1 MMHQCYCD
9 VASKRVCELRYKH
22 HLFHS
27 TALEYYYPALQNF
40 SIQMEVLPWL
50 PEYRVLICKRC
61 GVALTQAKLFH
72 HLRELHMQ
80 HSSSF
85 ATTKLIHTFIKKTL
99 PTVLDEP
106 ILDLSKEPVILP
118 LLNNEALPGLKVTRS
133 LGCNHYPFVSINLG
147 SIQCHFNETCA
158 AVRRKCSG
166 LLGTAKGEL
175 RYRLDVEH
183 YGKSPAWHQA
193 YYQRFFS
200 GGPGSNAFR
209 VRSPEQKIDADV

>member
-1 MMHQCYCD
+1 MVGLSYRGVLYQ
-9 VASKRVCELRYKH
+9 
-22 HLFHS
+22 
-27 TALEYYYPALQNF
+27 AL
-40 SIQMEVLPWL
+40 
-50 PEYRVLICKRC
+50 
-61 GVALTQAKLFH
+61 H

-85 ATTKLIHTFIKKTL
+85 ATTKLILTFIKKTL
-99 PTVLDEP
+99 PTVLDGP

-118 LLNNEALPGLKVTRS
+118 LLNNEALPGLKVTGG
-133 LGCNHYPFVSINLG
+133 LACSINLG
-147 SIQCHFNETCA
+147 SIQRHFNETRA
-158 AVRRKCSG
+158 AVRRKRGG
-166 LLGTAKGEL
+166 LLGTIKGEL

-209 VRSPEQKIDADV
+209 VRTPEQKIDADV